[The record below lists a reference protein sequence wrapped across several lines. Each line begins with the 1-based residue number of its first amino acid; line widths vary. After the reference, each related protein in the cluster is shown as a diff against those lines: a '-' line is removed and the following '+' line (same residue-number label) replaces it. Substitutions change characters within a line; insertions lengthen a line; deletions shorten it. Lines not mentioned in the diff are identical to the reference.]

1 MKYFV
6 ANWKMHKT
14 CAEAL
19 EFIEYFKSVDV
30 GINESIIIAPSF
42 TLLWP
47 LSKSISNLKIKLSAQ
62 NMYCE
67 DKGAYTGEVS
77 PIQLKDCK
85 VEYVIIGHS
94 ERRNIF
100 YEDDELISKKLKK
113 AFEYNIIPIFCVGET
128 LEQRQKNLTIEVISK
143 QLSTGLSKLTSDE
156 IKKIIFAYEPVWA
169 IGTGINAT
177 PKQAEEVHQFINSF
191 IQKNY
196 FKNES
201 TDVKILY
208 GGSVSPTNIKDLM
221 SISKIDGVLVG
232 GASLNPESF
241 EMIVKYD
248 KELLK

>member
-14 CAEAL
+14 CVEAF
-19 EFIEYFKSVDV
+19 EFIEYFK
-30 GINESIIIAPSF
+30 GITIQPDSCVIIAPSF

-47 LSKSISNLKIKLSAQ
+47 LSKSISELKIKLSAQ

-67 DKGAYTGEVS
+67 DKGAFTGEVS
-77 PIQLKDCK
+77 PVQLKDCN
-85 VEYVIIGHS
+85 VDYVIIGHS

-100 YEDDELISKKLKK
+100 HEDDELISKKLKK
-113 AFEYNIIPIFCVGET
+113 AFEYNIIPIFCIGET
-128 LEQRQKNLTIEVISK
+128 LEQRQNNQTFDVISK
-143 QLSTGLSKLTSDE
+143 QLSIGLSKLTSDE
-156 IKKIIFAYEPVWA
+156 IKKTIFAYEPVWA

-177 PKQAEEVHQFINSF
+177 PEQADEVHLFINSF
-191 IQKNY
+191 LLKNY
-196 FKNES
+196 FKNDN

-208 GGSVSPTNIKDLM
+208 GGSVSPKNIKDLM

-241 EMIVKYD
+241 EMIVKHN
-248 KELLK
+248 KE

>member
-14 CAEAL
+14 CAEAFD
-19 EFIEYFKSVDV
+19 FIEYFKKVDIKSNSFV
-30 GINESIIIAPSF
+30 IIAPSF

-47 LSKSISNLKIKLSAQ
+47 LSKSISELKIKLSAQ

-67 DKGAYTGEVS
+67 DKGAFTGEVS

-100 YEDDELISKKLKK
+100 NEDDELISKKLKK
-113 AFEYNIIPIFCVGET
+113 AFEHNITPIFCIGET
-128 LEQRQKNLTIEVISK
+128 LEQRQNNLTFDIISK
-143 QLSTGLSKLTSDE
+143 QLNIGLSKLSKDE
-156 IKKIIFAYEPVWA
+156 ISKIIIAYEPVWA

-177 PKQAEEVHQFINSF
+177 PNQAEEVHKYINTY

-196 FKNES
+196 FQNET

-208 GGSVSPTNIKDLM
+208 GGSVTPTNIKALM

-232 GASLNPESF
+232 GASLSPDSF
-241 EMIVKYD
+241 EKIVNYE
-248 KELLK
+248 KE

>member
-14 CAEAL
+14 CEEAF
-19 EFIEYFKSVDV
+19 EFLEYFKRVPIGFDDFV
-30 GINESIIIAPSF
+30 IIAPSF

-47 LSKSISNLKIKLSAQ
+47 LSKSISDLKIKLSAQ

-67 DKGAYTGEVS
+67 DKGAFTGEVS
-77 PIQLKDCK
+77 PVQLKDCN
-85 VEYVIIGHS
+85 VDYVIIGHS

-100 YEDDELISKKLKK
+100 HEDDELISKKLKK
-113 AFEYNIIPIFCVGET
+113 AFEYNITPIFCVGET
-128 LEQRQKNLTIEVISK
+128 LEQRKNNLTFDVISK
-143 QLSTGLSKLTSDE
+143 QLTIGLSKLTNEE
-156 IKKIIFAYEPVWA
+156 IYNTIIAYEPVWA

-177 PKQAEEVHQFINSF
+177 PAQAEEVHQYINSF

-196 FKNES
+196 FKNDN

-208 GGSVSPTNIKDLM
+208 GGSVTPKNIKDLM
-221 SISKIDGVLVG
+221 LISKIDGVLVG

-241 EMIVKYD
+241 EMIVKYY
-248 KELLK
+248 KE